1 MKNAANMP
9 PIDWTD
15 VDQQHIPLPRPDAPP
30 EERAL
35 HDQRIAAALY
45 RETQWEYIRQ
55 AAREA
60 AREQLAQE
68 KLAEQRANAAN
79 ADRTYTG
86 GSWLL
91 DVPDETPTIWGSG
104 SEVLWARGESLMITG
119 PQGVGK
125 TTLASQVLK
134 GCLSLQDEVL
144 GYPIEGF
151 EGRILYLAMD
161 RPQQARRNLARL
173 FAGMDEH
180 REYLDEMLRVVE
192 GPPPADF
199 AQSPETLRQ
208 MCDHHGAAVVVIDSM
223 KDAAIGLSKDEVG
236 AGYNRAR
243 QIALT
248 AGHQLVELHHTVKS
262 GPDGGKPNNINGVYG
277 STWLTSGAGSVVML
291 WGEPGDPEVEFIHLK
306 QPADVVGPFKVE
318 HNNRTGVS
326 TRVYEESKDLLALVR
341 RCRSMGLSAKD
352 AAIVLFDLD
361 IAAKVATKD
370 INKARRRLDKYVEDG
385 LLFRREPD
393 GQGAGQEV
401 RWFPVESRLDV
412 PGEAA

>member
-1 MKNAANMP
+1 
-9 PIDWTD
+9 
-15 VDQQHIPLPRPDAPP
+15 
-30 EERAL
+30 
-35 HDQRIAAALY
+35 
-45 RETQWEYIRQ
+45 
-55 AAREA
+55 
-60 AREQLAQE
+60 
-68 KLAEQRANAAN
+68 
-79 ADRTYTG
+79 TYTG

-236 AGYNRAR
+236 AGYNRA
-243 QIALT
+243 
-248 AGHQLVELHHTVKS
+248 
-262 GPDGGKPNNINGVYG
+262 
-277 STWLTSGAGSVVML
+277 
-291 WGEPGDPEVEFIHLK
+291 
-306 QPADVVGPFKVE
+306 
-318 HNNRTGVS
+318 
-326 TRVYEESKDLLALVR
+326 
-341 RCRSMGLSAKD
+341 
-352 AAIVLFDLD
+352 
-361 IAAKVATKD
+361 
-370 INKARRRLDKYVEDG
+370 
-385 LLFRREPD
+385 
-393 GQGAGQEV
+393 
-401 RWFPVESRLDV
+401 
-412 PGEAA
+412 